1 MIRWL
6 FCTAFLLGFAAAAY
20 AHHGF
25 GTFELSKTVSFAGA
39 KLTRIELINPHSW
52 LYFETTD
59 EKGKV
64 QKYRCEMRSAH
75 VLRRSGWTS
84 DLFPTNS
91 KVNITAS
98 PDRADPNSCYL
109 QTIEF
114 ENGSRMDRYGQ
125 YVKAPDG
132 KVREVV
138 GAIRAGE
145 KNRPPRRP
153 SGEPNLAGDWAPEQ
167 VVMADPRGT
176 GGGLI
181 PLSQVE
187 QARQRGAQ
195 AGTAPRG
202 GGQGRGRGAGPQL
215 YGGTELTERGQ
226 QEADKFTQQDN
237 PRFRCETTSV
247 VFDWTF
253 DGPVNRI
260 TQNRDAIILEY
271 GQLGLRRTIHMNI
284 KEHPKNNRPSRAGH
298 SIGRWDGDTLV
309 VDTVGFL
316 PGVLN
321 APVRHSDQLHV
332 VERFTLD
339 PTTMQLQRA
348 YEAEDAVYLKGKY
361 TGRDV
366 IQPADAPYAPDKC
379 KEQQFINYS
388 KQTQR

>member
-1 MIRWL
+1 MVRL
-6 FCTAFLLGFAAAAY
+6 VVFLAVFLVSVVAVS

-25 GTFELSKTVSFAGA
+25 GTFEVNKTVSFPNAR
-39 KLTRIELINPHSW
+39 LTRIELINPHSW
-52 LYFETTD
+52 LYFEATD
-59 EKGKV
+59 DKGKV
-64 QKYRCEMRSAH
+64 MKYRCEMRSAH
-75 VLRRSGWTS
+75 VLRRSGWTA
-84 DLFPTNS
+84 DLFPSNS
-91 KVNITAS
+91 RANITAS

-138 GAIRAGE
+138 GAIRNGD
-145 KNRPPRRP
+145 KNRPARRP
-153 SGEPNLAGDWAPEQ
+153 TGEPNLAGDWAPEQ

-187 QARQRGAQ
+187 QARQRGPTGGGNAS
-195 AGTAPRG
+195 RG
-202 GGQGRGRGAGPQL
+202 GGRGPGAGPHT

-226 QEADKFTQQDN
+226 QDAEKFTQKDN

-247 VFDWTF
+247 LFDWTF

-260 TQNRDAIILEY
+260 TQSRDQIVLQY
-271 GQLGLRRTIHMNI
+271 GQLGLRRTIYLNM
-284 KEHPKNNRPSRAGH
+284 KEHPKNLRPSRAGH
-298 SIGRWDGDTLV
+298 SIGRWEGDTLV
-309 VDTVGFL
+309 VDTIGFV
-316 PGVLN
+316 PGVLS

-339 PTTMQLQRA
+339 PSTMQLRRT
-348 YEAEDAVYLKGKY
+348 YEADDPIYLKGKY
-361 TGRDV
+361 TGQDV
-366 IQPADAPYAPDKC
+366 IQPADAPYAPDTC
-379 KEQQFINYS
+379 KEQQFLDYS
-388 KQTQR
+388 KQGQR